1 MEEGMNY
8 KEIAEGLRSLGLKEG
23 SIVMLHSSFLS
34 LGKVNN
40 GPGEVIKAFLDVIGK
55 KGTLLVP
62 AFGQLGVLVEE
73 VKHLPGTIIS
83 SCPVGTV
90 AAYGPAAKVL
100 CQDHWK
106 AETAHGKD
114 TPYTRLAERGGF
126 ICLLGV
132 DQDRNTSLHSIEAL
146 LELPYLETISRTFK
160 NPAGKEVT
168 REYKFYPGPHR
179 DFIGIDRLLLDSGA
193 MKVRRIGNAQVRL
206 IDSAKMFDV
215 LLAAGKECPD
225 LVLCSN
231 PECADCT
238 RQHAAIYAAEMARES
253 FQLTVSSRLAGRYIP
268 EMIENLQRQ
277 GISRIELD
285 YLQGKICASLPAEK
299 LAAAVQELKADN
311 IEVTGIRLPVIP
323 DEPEKLAEKLC
334 QAKISRVVMPL
345 AGSAK
350 AVKALKKAG
359 LTVVLYNIAQS
370 AKSVAHEFSDL
381 LKKEPGTLF
390 AFNAANFARVGEMPF
405 LYSYRVGRFIK
416 TIGQLDIA
424 DCTWDGMETE
434 LAAGNAEIK
443 EMVSILRCGNF
454 SGYCCL
460 GGGSFY
466 PADLDEAADHFRV
479 MLKNM

>member
-1 MEEGMNY
+1 MNH
-8 KEIAEGLRSLGLKEG
+8 KEIAEGLRALGLKEG
-23 SIVMLHSSFLS
+23 SIVLLHSSFLS
-34 LGKVNN
+34 LGKVQN

-55 KGTLLVP
+55 KGTILVP

-73 VKHLPGTIIS
+73 VKHLPGTVIS

-90 AAYGPAAKVL
+90 AAYGPAAKML

-106 AETAHGKD
+106 AETAHGKE

-146 LELPYLETISRTFK
+146 LELPYLQTISQTFK
-160 NPAGKEVT
+160 NPSGKEVT

-193 MKVRRIGNAQVRL
+193 MKIRRIGNAQVRL

-215 LLAAGKECPD
+215 LLAAGRECPD

-238 RQHAAIYAAEMARES
+238 RQHAAIYAAEMAQES

-299 LAAAVQELKADN
+299 LAGAVRELKADG
-311 IEVTGIRLPVIP
+311 IEVTGIRLPAIP
-323 DEPEKLAEKLC
+323 DEPEKLAEKLR
-334 QAKISRVVMPL
+334 QAKISRVIMPL
-345 AGSAK
+345 ADSAK

-359 LTVVLYNIAQS
+359 LTVSLYNIAQS

-381 LKKEPGTLF
+381 VRKEPGTLF
-390 AFNAANFARVGEMPF
+390 TFNAPNFAKVGEMPF

-424 DCTWDGMETE
+424 DCTWEGIETE

-443 EMVSILRCGNF
+443 ELVSILRCGNF
-454 SGYCCL
+454 PGYFCL

-466 PADLDEAADHFRV
+466 PADLNEAADHFRV

>member
-1 MEEGMNY
+1 MNR
-8 KEIAEGLRSLGLKEG
+8 KEIAEGLRALGLKEG
-23 SIVMLHSSFLS
+23 SIVLLHSSFLS
-34 LGKVNN
+34 LGKVQN

-55 KGTLLVP
+55 KGTILVP

-90 AAYGPAAKVL
+90 AAYGPAAKML

-106 AETAHGKD
+106 AETAHGKE

-146 LELPYLETISRTFK
+146 LELPYLQTISQTFK

-193 MKVRRIGNAQVRL
+193 MKIRRIGNAQVRL

-215 LLAAGKECPD
+215 LLAAGRECPD

-238 RQHAAIYAAEMARES
+238 RQHAAIYAAEMAQES
-253 FQLTVSSRLAGRYIP
+253 FQLTVSSHLAGRYIP

-299 LAAAVQELKADN
+299 LAGAVRELKADG
-311 IEVTGIRLPVIP
+311 IEVTGIRLPAVP
-323 DEPEKLAEKLC
+323 DEPEKLAEKLR
-334 QAKISRVVMPL
+334 QTKISRVIMPL
-345 AGSAK
+345 ADSAK
-350 AVKALKKAG
+350 AVKVLKKAG
-359 LTVVLYNIAQS
+359 LTVSLYNVAQS

-381 LKKEPGTLF
+381 VKKEPGTLF
-390 AFNAANFARVGEMPF
+390 TFNASNFAKVGEMPF

-443 EMVSILRCGNF
+443 ELVSILRCGNF
-454 SGYCCL
+454 SGYFCL

-466 PADLDEAADHFRV
+466 PADLNEAADHFRV

>member
-1 MEEGMNY
+1 MDR
-8 KEIAEGLRSLGLKEG
+8 KEIAEGLRSLGLTEG
-23 SIVMLHSSFLS
+23 SIVLLHSSFLS
-34 LGKVNN
+34 LGKVKN

-73 VKHLPGTIIS
+73 VKHLPGAIIS

-90 AAYGPAAKVL
+90 AAYGPAAQAL
-100 CQDHWK
+100 CRDHWK
-106 AETAHGKD
+106 AETAHGKN
-114 TPYTRLAERGGF
+114 TPYTRLADRGGF

-146 LELPYLETISRTFK
+146 LELPYLQTVSRTFK
-160 NPAGKEVT
+160 NPSGKEVT

-193 MKVRRIGNAQVRL
+193 MKVQRIGNAQVRL
-206 IDSAKMFDV
+206 IDSAQMFDV

-225 LVLCSN
+225 LVLCDN

-238 RQHAAIYAAEMARES
+238 RQHAAIYAAEMNRES

-277 GISRIELD
+277 GICRIELD
-285 YLQGKICASLPAEK
+285 YLQGRICASLPAEK
-299 LAAAVQELKADN
+299 LAAAVKELKADK
-311 IEVTGIRLPVIP
+311 IEVTGIRLMSIP
-323 DEPEKLAEKLC
+323 DEPEKLAEKLR
-334 QAKISRVVMPL
+334 QAGIGRVIMPL

-359 LTVVLYNIAQS
+359 LTVSLYNIAQS
-370 AKSVAHEFSDL
+370 AKSAANEFADL

-390 AFNAANFARVGEMPF
+390 TFNPANFAKVGEMPF
-405 LYSYRVGRFIK
+405 LYSYKVGRFIK

-424 DCTWDGMETE
+424 DCTWDGTETDF
-434 LAAGNAEIK
+434 AGGNAEIK

-460 GGGSFY
+460 GGGAVY
-466 PADLDEAADHFRV
+466 PDDLNEAAENFRV

>member
-1 MEEGMNY
+1 MNH
-8 KEIAEGLRSLGLKEG
+8 KEIAEGLRSLGLKDG
-23 SIVMLHSSFLS
+23 SIVLLHSSFLS

-40 GPGEVIKAFLDVIGK
+40 GPGEVIKAFLEVIGK

-73 VKHLPGTIIS
+73 VKHLPGAIIS

-90 AAYGPAAKVL
+90 AAFGPAAEAL
-100 CQDHWK
+100 CKDHWK

-114 TPYTRLAERGGF
+114 TPYTRIAERGGY

-132 DQDRNTSLHSIEAL
+132 DQDRNTSLHGIEAL
-146 LELPYLETISRTFK
+146 LELPYLQTVSRTFK
-160 NPAGKEVT
+160 NPSGKEVT

-193 MKVRRIGNAQVRL
+193 MKVQRIGNAQVRL
-206 IDSAKMFDV
+206 IDSAQMFDV

-225 LVLCSN
+225 LVLCDN

-238 RQHAAIYAAEMARES
+238 RQHAAIYAAEMDRES

-277 GISRIELD
+277 GIGRIELD

-299 LAAAVQELKADN
+299 LAAAVKELKADK
-311 IEVTGIRLPVIP
+311 IEVTGIRLMAVP
-323 DEPEKLAEKLC
+323 DEPEKLAEKLR
-334 QAKISRVVMPL
+334 QAGIARVIMPL
-345 AGSAK
+345 AGSAN
-350 AVKALKKAG
+350 AFKALKKAG
-359 LTVVLYNIAQS
+359 LTVSLYNIAQG
-370 AKSVAHEFSDL
+370 AKSAANEFAVL
-381 LKKEPGTLF
+381 VKKEPGTLF
-390 AFNAANFARVGEMPF
+390 TFNPANFAKVGEMPF
-405 LYSYRVGRFIK
+405 LYSYKVGRFIK

-424 DCTWDGMETE
+424 DCTWDGTETDF
-434 LAAGNAEIK
+434 AGGNAEIK

-460 GGGSFY
+460 GGGAVY
-466 PADLDEAADHFRV
+466 PDDLNEAAENFRV

>member
-1 MEEGMNY
+1 MNH

-23 SIVMLHSSFLS
+23 SIVLLHSSFLS

-40 GPGEVIKAFLDVIGK
+40 GPGEVIKAFLEVIGK

-73 VKHLPGTIIS
+73 VKHLPGAILS

-90 AAYGPAAKVL
+90 AAFGPAAKAL

-114 TPYTRLAERGGF
+114 TPYTRIAERGGY

-146 LELPYLETISRTFK
+146 LEFPYLSTISRTFK

-193 MKVRRIGNAQVRL
+193 MKVQRIGNAQVRL

-215 LLAAGKECPD
+215 LLAAGRECPD

-231 PECADCT
+231 PECADCV
-238 RQHAAIYAAEMARES
+238 RQRAAIYAAEMDREA
-253 FQLTVSSRLAGRYIP
+253 FKLTVSSRLAGRYIP
-268 EMIENLQRQ
+268 EMIENLKRE

-285 YLQGKICASLPAEK
+285 YLQGKICASLPAAK
-299 LAAAVQELKADN
+299 LAAAVQELKADK
-311 IEVTGIRLPVIP
+311 IEVTGIRLMSVP
-323 DEPEKLAEKLC
+323 DDPEKLAEKLR
-334 QAKISRVVMPL
+334 QAGIDRVIMPL

-350 AVKALKKAG
+350 AAKALKKAR
-359 LTVVLYNIAQS
+359 LTVSLYNIAQS
-370 AKSVAHEFSDL
+370 AKSVANEFTDL

-390 AFNAANFARVGEMPF
+390 TFNPANFAKVGENPF

-424 DCTWDGMETE
+424 DCTWDGMETAF
-434 LAAGNAEIK
+434 AAGNAEIK
-443 EMVSILRCGNF
+443 EMISILRCGNF
-454 SGYCCL
+454 SGFFCL
-460 GGGSFY
+460 GGGAFY
-466 PADLDEAADHFRV
+466 PDDLGEAADNFR
-479 MLKNM
+479 LLIKNM

>member
-1 MEEGMNY
+1 MNY
-8 KEIAEGLRSLGLKEG
+8 KEIAEGLRSLGLKDG
-23 SIVMLHSSFLS
+23 SIVLLHSSFLS

-40 GPGEVIKAFLDVIGK
+40 GPREVIKAFLDVIGK

-73 VKHLPGTIIS
+73 VKHLPGVVIS

-90 AAYGPAAKVL
+90 AAFGPAAKAL

-106 AETAHGKD
+106 AETAHGKG

-146 LELPYLETISRTFK
+146 LELPYLKTVTKTFK
-160 NPAGKEVT
+160 NPQGKEVT
-168 REYKFYPGPHR
+168 RSYKFYPGPHR

-193 MKVRRIGNAQVRL
+193 MKVQRIGNAQVRL

-238 RQHAAIYAAEMARES
+238 RQHAAIYAAEMGRES
-253 FQLTVSSRLAGRYIP
+253 FTLTVSSRLAGRYIP

-299 LAAAVQELKADN
+299 LAAAVRELKADK
-311 IEVTGIRLPVIP
+311 IEVTGIRLPAIP
-323 DEPEKLAEKLC
+323 DEPEKLAEKLRL
-334 QAKISRVVMPL
+334 AEISRVIMPL

-350 AVKALKKAG
+350 AVKVLKKAG
-359 LTVVLYNIAQS
+359 LTVSLYNIAQS
-370 AKSVAHEFSDL
+370 AKSVAQEFADL

-390 AFNAANFARVGEMPF
+390 TFNPPNFARVGEMPF
-405 LYSYRVGRFIK
+405 LFSYRVGRFIK

-434 LAAGNAEIK
+434 LAGGNAEIK
-443 EMVSILRCGNF
+443 ELVSILRCGNF

-460 GGGSFY
+460 GGGAYY
-466 PADLDEAADHFRV
+466 PADLNEAADHFRV

>member
-1 MEEGMNY
+1 MNH

-23 SIVMLHSSFLS
+23 SIVLLHSSFLS

-40 GPGEVIKAFLDVIGK
+40 GPGEVIKAFLEVIGK

-73 VKHLPGTIIS
+73 VKHLPGAIIS

-90 AAYGPAAKVL
+90 AAFGPAAEAL
-100 CQDHWK
+100 CRDHWK
-106 AETAHGKD
+106 AETAHGKE
-114 TPYTRLAERGGF
+114 TPYTRIADRGGY

-146 LELPYLETISRTFK
+146 LELPYLNTISRTFK

-168 REYKFYPGPHR
+168 REYKFFPGPHR
-179 DFIGIDRLLLDSGA
+179 DFIGLDRLLLDSGA

-238 RQHAAIYAAEMARES
+238 RQHAAIYAAEMGRES
-253 FQLTVSSRLAGRYIP
+253 FTLTVSSRLAGRYIP

-299 LAAAVQELKADN
+299 LAVAVRELKADK

-323 DEPEKLAEKLC
+323 DEPEKLAEKLRL
-334 QAKISRVVMPL
+334 AEISRVILPL

-350 AVKALKKAG
+350 AVKVLTKAG
-359 LTVVLYNIAQS
+359 LTVSLYNIAQS
-370 AKSVAHEFSDL
+370 AKSVAQEFSDL
-381 LKKEPGTLF
+381 VKKEPGTLF
-390 AFNAANFARVGEMPF
+390 TFNPPNFARAGEMPF

-424 DCTWDGMETE
+424 DCTWDGTETE
-434 LAAGNAEIK
+434 LAGGNAEIK
-443 EMVSILRCGNF
+443 ELVSILRCGNF

-460 GGGSFY
+460 GGGAYY

>member
-1 MEEGMNY
+1 MNH
-8 KEIAEGLRSLGLKEG
+8 KEIAEGLRSLGLKDG
-23 SIVMLHSSFLS
+23 SIVLLHSSFLS

-40 GPGEVIKAFLDVIGK
+40 GPGEVIKAFLEVIGK

-73 VKHLPGTIIS
+73 VKHLPGAIIS

-90 AAYGPAAKVL
+90 AAFGPAAEAL
-100 CQDHWK
+100 CGDHWK
-106 AETAHGKD
+106 AETAHGKE
-114 TPYTRLAERGGF
+114 TPYTRIAERGGY

-146 LELPYLETISRTFK
+146 LELPYLQTVSRTFK
-160 NPAGKEVT
+160 NPSGKEVT

-179 DFIGIDRLLLDSGA
+179 DFIGLDRLLLDSGA
-193 MKVRRIGNAQVRL
+193 MKVQRIGNAQVRL
-206 IDSAKMFDV
+206 IDSAQMFDV

-225 LVLCSN
+225 LVLCDN

-253 FQLTVSSRLAGRYIP
+253 FKLTVSSRLAGRYIP

-277 GISRIELD
+277 GIGRIELD

-299 LAAAVQELKADN
+299 LAGAVRELKADK
-311 IEVTGIRLPVIP
+311 IEVTGIRLTSVP
-323 DEPEKLAEKLC
+323 DEPEKLAEKLR
-334 QAKISRVVMPL
+334 QAGIGRVIMPL

-359 LTVVLYNIAQS
+359 LTVSLYNIAQS
-370 AKSVAHEFSDL
+370 AKSAANEFADL

-390 AFNAANFARVGEMPF
+390 TFNPANFAKVGEMPF

-424 DCTWDGMETE
+424 DCTWDGTETDF
-434 LAAGNAEIK
+434 AGGNAEIK
-443 EMVSILRCGNF
+443 ELVSILRCGNF
-454 SGYCCL
+454 PGYCCL
-460 GGGSFY
+460 GGGAVY
-466 PADLDEAADHFRV
+466 PDDLNEAAENFRV
-479 MLKNM
+479 LLKNM